1 MKTKQYPFYLVEVVT
16 VAVYLSA
23 TCMNMNI
30 TVFVGIVLNFINKF
44 IFINMKIIVGNKIV
58 RTVTIC

>member
-30 TVFVGIVLNFINKF
+30 TVVVGIVLNFINKF

-58 RTVTIC
+58 RTVRIC

>member
-16 VAVYLSA
+16 VAVDLSA

-30 TVFVGIVLNFINKF
+30 TVVVGIVLNFINKF

>member
-1 MKTKQYPFYLVEVVT
+1 MKTKQYPFYIVEVVT

-30 TVFVGIVLNFINKF
+30 TVVVGIVLNFINKF